1 MTKVFFLVSLVFFNG
16 LLMAQSKSSSGV
28 IPMRAENWEFGPGK
42 VEFGA
47 EGMKIVD
54 GRGVVR
60 LKGVDFSDGVIEF
73 DVLPAEKQFSSM
85 YFRWKDSLENECFY
99 FRTDR
104 VGQPQAIQYTPI
116 IGGINC
122 WNIFDYYQ
130 TAAEWQPNT
139 VIHTKLVVSGLRMRV
154 FLNHSA
160 QPSLDV
166 PRLEGNVNHGAICFQ
181 GKGVL
186 SNVVVRP
193 GQVEGLAGTE
203 GFDPAANDPH
213 YIRHWEVTEP
223 EVIPKGVDFSYALI
237 PDSQRVWK
245 PIGVERRGL
254 VNLTRL
260 FPPTDGSR
268 RIVFLRT
275 VIHSD
280 QARTI
285 QLQLGFMNEVW
296 VFLNKQWL
304 YVDKNLY
311 AQPIAKQRGRLAIEN
326 STITV
331 PLDAGDN
338 GLEIGVGNFFY
349 GWAIMARVGEM
360 EGIVLK

>member
-1 MTKVFFLVSLVFFNG
+1 
-16 LLMAQSKSSSGV
+16 
-28 IPMRAENWEFGPGK
+28 
-42 VEFGA
+42 
-47 EGMKIVD
+47 
-54 GRGVVR
+54 
-60 LKGVDFSDGVIEF
+60 
-73 DVLPAEKQFSSM
+73 
-85 YFRWKDSLENECFY
+85 
-99 FRTDR
+99 
-104 VGQPQAIQYTPI
+104 

-122 WNIFDYYQ
+122 WKIFDYYQ
-130 TAAEWQPNT
+130 TAAEWQANK
-139 VIHTKLVVSGLRMRV
+139 VIHTKLVVFGLRMRGY
-154 FLNHSA
+154 LNHSA

-193 GQVEGLAGTE
+193 GQIEGLAGAE

-223 EVIPKGVDFSYALI
+223 EVIPKGVDFSYAFI

-260 FPPTDGSR
+260 YPPTDGSR

-296 VFLNKQWL
+296 VFLNKQW
-304 YVDKNLY
+304 
-311 AQPIAKQRGRLAIEN
+311 
-326 STITV
+326 
-331 PLDAGDN
+331 
-338 GLEIGVGNFFY
+338 
-349 GWAIMARVGEM
+349 
-360 EGIVLK
+360 